1 MRKIKLCLACT
12 LAMLLLFSAAACKE
26 GQPDSKEPVLE
37 GKTIT
42 ILGDSFT
49 EIGTYIPPLLE
60 KTGFGSVNNYGKAGS
75 CICGDEIDSFV
86 NRYNSILEDCD
97 YFLIQG
103 GTNDY
108 STSKPMGERDS
119 ADIATFY
126 GALNTILSR
135 IQGDYPSAVIAITT
149 PSQRNWNGDSP
160 TETQDSVGI
169 NKQGLTLADY
179 CDAIRYVAE
188 KNDILVVDLYNDCG
202 ITKENAEL
210 YTTDGLHP
218 NTAGSEMIAEC
229 IYQAFRNRAG
239 K

>member
-1 MRKIKLCLACT
+1 MTKFKMYIACFLALT
-12 LAMLLLFSAAACKE
+12 VLFTVAACGE
-26 GQPDSKEPVLE
+26 GKMEKNEVSFE

-49 EIGTYIPPLLE
+49 EIGTYITPLLE
-60 KTGFGSVNNYGKAGS
+60 KTRFGSVNNYGKAGA
-75 CICGDEIDSFV
+75 CICGTALDSFV

-108 STSKPMGERDS
+108 STSKPMGEHDS
-119 ADIATFY
+119 TDNATFY

-160 TETQDSVGI
+160 SETQDSVGI

-179 CDAIRYVAE
+179 CSAIRYAAD
-188 KNDILVVDLYNDCG
+188 KYGILVVDLYNDCG
-202 ITKENAEL
+202 ITKENADSF
-210 YTTDGLHP
+210 TTDGLHP
-218 NTAGSEMIAEC
+218 NRAGSELIAEC
-229 IYQAFRNRAG
+229 IYQAFKNKG
-239 K
+239 